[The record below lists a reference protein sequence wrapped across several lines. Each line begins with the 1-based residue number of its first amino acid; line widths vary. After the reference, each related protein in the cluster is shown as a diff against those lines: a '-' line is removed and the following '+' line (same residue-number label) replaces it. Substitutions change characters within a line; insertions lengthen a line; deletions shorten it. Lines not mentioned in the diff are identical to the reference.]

1 MGPPNDLP
9 QVANANIAP
18 IAPQSIQQQIEELA
32 LCVDEITTQTAL
44 SSLTTILEA
53 ATADDDSSAVRAS
66 AVATELAE
74 GAEALEAHIR
84 RLIAA
89 ATST

>member
-1 MGPPNDLP
+1 MMSPNDLP
-9 QVANANIAP
+9 RVANANIAP
-18 IAPQSIQQQIEELA
+18 VDPESVQQQIEDLA

-53 ATADDDSSAVRAS
+53 ATAEGGGNAARAS
-66 AVATELAE
+66 TVATELTE

-89 ATST
+89 ATSA